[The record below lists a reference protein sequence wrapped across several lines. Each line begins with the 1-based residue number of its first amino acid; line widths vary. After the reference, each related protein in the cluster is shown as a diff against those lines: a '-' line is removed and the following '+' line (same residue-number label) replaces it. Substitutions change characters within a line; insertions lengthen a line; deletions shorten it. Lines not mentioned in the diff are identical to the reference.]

1 MREVAWASVLAAVVI
16 GSKGANMKMHAVLAA
31 LLLCG
36 CMQRT
41 VPVYGDTGDTDSARY
56 REAGTASIIGQGLM
70 REQGGGVVTC
80 AGSTALLL
88 PDLPPTHQGLNAMYS
103 GYDPNWSGEK
113 WANGRR
119 STTCD
124 TQGNFEFNQLPAAN
138 WYVLV
143 TVVWEVAGV
152 SQRGTLAAPAAT
164 QAGQQLRVLLTDANL
179 IAQ

>member
-1 MREVAWASVLAAVVI
+1 
-16 GSKGANMKMHAVLAA
+16 
-31 LLLCG
+31 
-36 CMQRT
+36 
-41 VPVYGDTGDTDSARY
+41 
-56 REAGTASIIGQGLM
+56 
-70 REQGGGVVTC
+70 
-80 AGSTALLL
+80 
-88 PDLPPTHQGLNAMYS
+88 MYS

-119 STTCD
+119 SATCD
-124 TQGNFEFNQLPAAN
+124 TQGNFEFKQLPAAN

-152 SQRGTLAAPAAT
+152 SQRGTLAAPVAT